1 MGGVYATTNSQKVME
16 DPNIDYA
23 VIGEGEYVFKDFIG
37 YCLGKNL
44 FPTKGISYRSKGKV
58 INTGHS
64 EFIKD
69 LDALPLPAYHLID
82 FDKYANSA
90 YRKSVD
96 SPRKY
101 PYARILTSRGCPY
114 ECVFCQVEEIS
125 GRKIRYRSSENILE
139 EIKWLKDKYNVQSL
153 IIDDDNL
160 FLNKNRAK
168 KIFQGM
174 IDRNLVMPWVAIAV
188 AVFALDEELIKLM
201 RASGCEYI
209 DIAIE
214 SGSQRVLK
222 EIINKPVDLE
232 QAKEMN
238 SIAKKEGIY
247 VAANFIIGFP
257 GETWDEIRETIKF
270 AEDLNVDY
278 TKLFA
283 AIPLRNTK
291 LWKLCEKE
299 EMFKKNYEESTAKW
313 SSGQISTNEFTAN
326 DITILRAFEWER
338 INFTDKGKRKRTAAM
353 LDITEEEL
361 LKMRKKTIRDVAHLI
376 RNNSQT

>member
-1 MGGVYATTNSQKVME
+1 
-16 DPNIDYA
+16 
-23 VIGEGEYVFKDFIG
+23 
-37 YCLGKNL
+37 
-44 FPTKGISYRSKGKV
+44 
-58 INTGHS
+58 
-64 EFIKD
+64 
-69 LDALPLPAYHLID
+69 
-82 FDKYANSA
+82 
-90 YRKSVD
+90 
-96 SPRKY
+96 
-101 PYARILTSRGCPY
+101 
-114 ECVFCQVEEIS
+114 
-125 GRKIRYRSSENILE
+125 
-139 EIKWLKDKYNVQSL
+139 
-153 IIDDDNL
+153 
-160 FLNKNRAK
+160 
-168 KIFQGM
+168 M